1 MIFRYS
7 VLFFKCIGMLFSQVA
22 STKVEAAHNRRHYR
36 AAALELSEVKKEL
49 QAKEQMIQALQAEA
63 EKLQ

>member
-7 VLFFKCIGMLFSQVA
+7 AFFLKLVGMLFSQVA
-22 STKVEAAHNRRHYR
+22 STKAEAAHNRRHYR